1 ALPFSQLPVHDGRV
15 VEFTPNAPGFAGS
28 TQHELTVTT
37 GITFGASGT
46 LSFSG
51 RTPFAH
57 FTTTGVPAPT
67 SIEVGN
73 ASTGFPNMINRGNLA
88 DLKIDVAVPADA
100 IANDRILARIYGGDR
115 ATTATNATAFS
126 ERTAVVPANGAQ
138 TVRIDFSGQVGTLER
153 PKFDEGSVVLL
164 AQLQRGT
171 GHSAIVRGSSSARFD
186 TTLPTIVRFGPPG
199 AATGND
205 IFTDQE

>member
-37 GITFGASGT
+37 GITFGSSGT

-67 SIEVGN
+67 SIAVGN

-88 DLKIDVAVPADA
+88 NLQIDVAVPADA
-100 IANDRILARIYGGDR
+100 VTNDRVLARIYGGDR
-115 ATTATNATAFS
+115 STTATNDIVFS
-126 ERTAVVPANGAQ
+126 ERTALVPADGAQ
-138 TVRIDFSGQVGTLER
+138 TVRIDFSGQLGTIDR
-153 PKFDEGSVVLL
+153 PKFDEGSVVML
-164 AQLQRGT
+164 
-171 GHSAIVRGSSSARFD
+171 
-186 TTLPTIVRFGPPG
+186 
-199 AATGND
+199 
-205 IFTDQE
+205 